1 MKIAFLHNL
10 RRDALD
16 EEQAEFDTPETVAM
30 LTAALCATGHTVQAL
45 DAGQPLPTVLS
56 QLALFGPD
64 LVFNSVEGQRG
75 RARAAQIP
83 AVLEMMGI
91 PLVGSDAFVQAVTQ
105 DKWLTKQ
112 AAAALGIP
120 TPPSR
125 LFLGPTL
132 GPTPD
137 EALLPLLPAIVK
149 PNYEGSSKG
158 ITDDSVVFELP
169 ALRIVLARQLA
180 HYPQGVLVERFLP
193 GRDATVPFVE
203 ALGPTIEAAVLTP
216 VEYVVESQYASKHN
230 LYDYRLKNLDYTGL
244 SLRCPAD
251 LPGPDLERLRQ
262 YTALIVR
269 ALGCRDFARADFRV
283 DQYGGLHF
291 IEINALPSLEFGA
304 GLFVAAEHVGHSYQA
319 TIDAIVQHAIAR
331 IPTKSS

>member
-30 LTAALCATGHTVQAL
+30 LTAALSATGNTVAAL
-45 DAGQPLPTVLS
+45 DAGQPLPTLLS
-56 QLALFGPD
+56 QLEAFGPD
-64 LVFNSVEGQRG
+64 LVFDSVEGQFG

-91 PLVGSDAFVQAVTQ
+91 PFVGSDAFVQAVTQ

-120 TPPSR
+120 TPPAR
-125 LFLGPTL
+125 LFLGTSLPPL
-132 GPTPD
+132 SD
-137 EALLPLLPAIVK
+137 AELLPLLPAIVK

-158 ITDDSVVFELP
+158 ITDDSVVFDLA
-169 ALRIVLARQLA
+169 ALRSVLARQLA

-203 ALGPTIEAAVLTP
+203 ALGPTIEDAVLTP
-216 VEYVVESQYASKHN
+216 VEYVIESQYASKHN

-244 SLRCPAD
+244 SLRCPAELPAAD
-251 LPGPDLERLRQ
+251 LDRLRK

-283 DQYGGLHF
+283 DQSGGLHF

-304 GLFVAAEHVGHSYQA
+304 GLFVAAEHLGHSYQA
-319 TIDAIVQHAIAR
+319 TIHAIVAFAIAR
-331 IPTKSS
+331 LPKKSS